1 MLIQTSLDY
10 DYSLGGSYNPQSNN
24 DPCLNWSPG
33 DKDMNLLDAYSR
45 NRFQESK
52 HRDLQNVVQVPGPTA
67 YHVAY
72 HIEERMNMT
81 IETVQAF
88 PNGVPYMFSFE
99 TTFRSAVQNTQ
110 PWYLFVIYSEYYE
123 QEISVVIN
131 PIYQTVELT
140 IPQFDGGLQRI
151 YYNEET
157 VSIHLILYLDTLS

>member
-1 MLIQTSLDY
+1 MIAGDY
-10 DYSLGGSYNPQSNN
+10 DDYSLGNGNGNPP
-24 DPCLNWSPG
+24 DPCLNWRQG
-33 DKDMNLLDAYSR
+33 DKDLNLLDAYTR
-45 NRFQESK
+45 NRFQESRHK
-52 HRDLQNVVQVPGPTA
+52 DLQNVAQVQGPTA

-99 TTFRSAVQNTQ
+99 TTFRSLVQYTQ

-131 PIYQTVELT
+131 PIYQTVELS
-140 IPQFDGGLQRI
+140 IPQHDGGLQRV
-151 YYNEET
+151 YFSEEI
-157 VSIHLILYLDTLS
+157 VSCFLFRS